1 MNGGSIWQL
10 VVVDTKI
17 KDKREKVPLQS
28 AVYAAVREQSFSS
41 KIILSLPG
49 TIMPHSNKEGCS
61 EGKSLLGRENK
72 GAHSSLLVIIF
83 PLIDRDLYNQ
93 LTICGD
99 KVIIGKVLEQPF
111 QVVFLEQIFYPNFH
125 RHGNWEYSIAN
136 LQLCTLSRA

>member
-1 MNGGSIWQL
+1 MAIGRRRHKNQGQ
-10 VVVDTKI
+10 
-17 KDKREKVPLQS
+17 KRESPSNLQFMLLCENSLFHQRLFSHCLAPLC
-28 AVYAAVREQSFSS
+28 V
-41 KIILSLPG
+41 
-49 TIMPHSNKEGCS
+49 MPHSNKEGCS

-83 PLIDRDLYNQ
+83 PLIDRDFYNQ

-111 QVVFLEQIFYPNFH
+111 QVLFLEKILYPNFH
-125 RHGNWEYSIAN
+125 KHGNWEYSIAN